1 MNRFGVIQSRLD
13 AFSLKGQ
20 RPRSTPS
27 QGCCLLEHL
36 RVWPELVLTVKAGEY
51 LSGFDLYGIPIGE
64 SRFVKH
70 PMSLKIAEVAKEV
83 REVLEVLPGEG
94 HAIWT
99 VLRSAPS

>member
-1 MNRFGVIQSRLD
+1 VLPAGTPEALVYYQLNT
-13 AFSLKGQ
+13 LKVCQ
-20 RPRSTPS
+20 ND
-27 QGCCLLEHL
+27 L
-36 RVWPELVLTVKAGEY
+36 RVWPELVLTVMAGEY

>member
-1 MNRFGVIQSRLD
+1 V
-13 AFSLKGQ
+13 
-20 RPRSTPS
+20 
-27 QGCCLLEHL
+27 
-36 RVWPELVLTVKAGEY
+36 TVMGGEF